1 MSGITRIQSA
11 RETRNQGGS
20 SNSVPGREVWF
31 KDGDQAFITALAT
44 GEEGDPFLDEV
55 YMYTYNSGSRW
66 VNLID
71 DPSVDTSDVPA
82 NTRPSHKFAFWA
94 YVQEIIHTERRNDE
108 WEPVSGPG
116 GRKMFKETVED
127 FRIISL
133 TFGRSDYIWNQ
144 LVDVYNDWN
153 GLDKGVMRI
162 KRTGTGMFDT
172 SYQIAGTTRKDGI
185 PEDLKAQVGDL
196 PSIKEYFM
204 ARYGGTSHAG
214 GVSLTDKEPT
224 LVTASSSADD
234 LF

>member
-11 RETRNQGGS
+11 RENRGQGTQT
-20 SNSVPGREVWF
+20 NSVPGREVWF
-31 KDGDQAFITALAT
+31 KDGDQAFITSLAT
-44 GEEGDPFLDEV
+44 GEEGDRFLDEV

-66 VNLID
+66 VNVLD
-71 DPSVDTSDVPA
+71 DASVDTSDVPA

-116 GRKMFKETVED
+116 GRKMYKETVED

-144 LVDVYNDWN
+144 LVDVYNDWT

-172 SYQIAGTTRKDGI
+172 SYQSAGTTRKESI
-185 PEDLKAQVGDL
+185 PDDVKAQIEDL

-204 ARYGGTSHAG
+204 ARYGGTAPTG
-214 GVSLTDKEPT
+214 GVPLVDKEPVLAT
-224 LVTASSSADD
+224 ISSSSDD

>member
-1 MSGITRIQSA
+1 MSGISRIQSA
-11 RETRNQGGS
+11 RENRGQGGPS
-20 SNSVPGREVWF
+20 TNVPGREVWF

-44 GEEGDPFLDEV
+44 GEEGDPFLDEL

-82 NTRPSHKFAFWA
+82 NTRPSHKFALWA
-94 YVQEIIHTERRNDE
+94 YVHEIIHTERRNDE
-108 WEPVSGPG
+108 WEVVNGTG
-116 GRKMFKETVED
+116 GRKMYKETGED
-127 FRIISL
+127 CRIISL

-172 SYQIAGTTRKDGI
+172 SYQIAGTARKDELPDDI
-185 PEDLKAQVGDL
+185 KAQASDL
-196 PSIKEYFM
+196 PSVKEYFL
-204 ARYGGTSHAG
+204 ARYGGTTSNE
-214 GVSLTDKEPT
+214 GVSLAEPALAGIST
-224 LVTASSSADD
+224 STDD

>member
-1 MSGITRIQSA
+1 MSGISRIQSA
-11 RETRNQGGS
+11 RENRGQGGPS
-20 SNSVPGREVWF
+20 TNVPGREVWF

-44 GEEGDPFLDEV
+44 GEEGDPFLDEL

-71 DPSVDTSDVPA
+71 DPSVDPSDVPA
-82 NTRPSHKFAFWA
+82 NTRPSHKFALWA
-94 YVQEIIHTERRNDE
+94 YVHEIIHTERRNDE
-108 WEPVSGPG
+108 WEVVNGPG
-116 GRKMFKETVED
+116 GRKMYKETVED
-127 FRIISL
+127 CRIISL

-172 SYQIAGTTRKDGI
+172 SYQIAGTARKDELPDDI
-185 PEDLKAQVGDL
+185 KAQASDL
-196 PSIKEYFM
+196 PSVKEYFL
-204 ARYGGTSHAG
+204 ARYGGTTSNE
-214 GVSLTDKEPT
+214 GVSLAEPALAGIST
-224 LVTASSSADD
+224 STDD